1 METKGNKAAKHLKP
15 GDTCWIIENNLYA
28 VCGTIKSANG
38 SFYTIILKNGSA
50 VRLKAHR
57 VFETQ
62 EEAESR
68 IIQHTP
74 KRPAKTPYDY
84 WH

>member
-1 METKGNKAAKHLKP
+1 METKGNKATKHLRP

-28 VCGTIKSANG
+28 VCGTIKSVSGN
-38 SFYTIILKNGSA
+38 FYTIILKNSSA

-57 VFETQ
+57 VFGTQ
-62 EEAESR
+62 EEAESH
-68 IIQHTP
+68 IIQHAP
-74 KRPAKTPYDY
+74 KRLKTPYDY

>member
-1 METKGNKAAKHLKP
+1 MEIKGKKDVKNLKP

-28 VCGTIKSANG
+28 ISGTVRSVSGN
-38 SFYTIILKNGSA
+38 FYTIVLKNRSA

-62 EEAESR
+62 EEAESH
-68 IIQHTP
+68 IVKHQP
-74 KRPAKTPYDY
+74 NPPSKSPYDY

>member
-15 GDTCWIIENNLYA
+15 GDICWIIENNLYA
-28 VCGTIKSANG
+28 VCGSIKSVSGN
-38 SFYTIILKNGSA
+38 FYTIILKNGSA
-50 VRLKAHR
+50 VRLKVHR

-62 EEAESR
+62 EEAEIH
-68 IIQHTP
+68 IIKHRTNP
-74 KRPAKTPYDY
+74 PSKSPYDY

>member
-1 METKGNKAAKHLKP
+1 METQRNKAAKHLNP

-28 VCGTIKSANG
+28 VCGTIKSVNG

-57 VFETQ
+57 IFETQ
-62 EEAESR
+62 QEAESH

-74 KRPAKTPYDY
+74 KHLPKTPYDY

>member
-1 METKGNKAAKHLKP
+1 METQGNKAAKHLKP

-28 VCGTIKSANG
+28 VCGSIKSVSGN
-38 SFYTIILKNGSA
+38 FYTIILKNGSA

-62 EEAESR
+62 EEAEDH
-68 IIQHTP
+68 IIQHAP
-74 KRPAKTPYDY
+74 KRLKTPYDY

>member
-1 METKGNKAAKHLKP
+1 METQGNKTTKYLKP
-15 GDTCWIIENNLYA
+15 GDICWIIENNLYA
-28 VCGTIKSANG
+28 VSGTIRNVNG
-38 SFYTIILKNGSA
+38 NFYTIILKNGSA

-62 EEAESR
+62 EEAER
-68 IIQHTP
+68 HITQHTP
-74 KRPAKTPYDY
+74 KRQGKNPYDY

>member
-1 METKGNKAAKHLKP
+1 MEIKGRKNVKNLKP
-15 GDTCWIIENNLYA
+15 GDTCWIIENNSYA
-28 VCGTIKSANG
+28 ISGTVRSISGN
-38 SFYTIILKNGSA
+38 FYTIILKNGSA

-57 VFETQ
+57 VFGTQ
-62 EEAESR
+62 EEAESH